1 MRRAAQYAGVA
12 VVALAVAGCFVP
24 AAQREVGELRG
35 DHIMEQPQGIA
46 PGANGLR
53 LSPCACIDIE
63 VDETG
68 RVIG

>member
-1 MRRAAQYAGVA
+1 MRQGVRYA
-12 VVALAVAGCFVP
+12 VVAVLALATAGCFVP
-24 AAQREVGELRG
+24 AAQREIGEMRG